1 MEGAMTIAELGS
13 LGELIGAIAVLA
25 TLIYLS
31 IQTRLT
37 REAAQETAGFA
48 QSHATFE
55 SMTSYDQWR
64 RSILENHELAR
75 IMVKARGD
83 EPLTDQEKLLFNLLF
98 ERLFIIVA
106 VSVQRSFQ
114 GTTFQ
119 KWDRADVDWFVLVL
133 KENPAAID
141 KWSRTKE
148 VVRAISPVLAEA
160 IDSEIENW

>member
-1 MEGAMTIAELGS
+1 MTIAELGS
-13 LGELIGAIAVLA
+13 FGEFVGAIAVLA

-48 QSHATFE
+48 SSQATFD

-83 EPLTDQEKLLFNLLF
+83 EPLTDAEELLFDLLF
-98 ERLFIIVA
+98 ERLFFICA
-106 VSVQRSFQ
+106 VSVQKSFQ

-119 KWDRADVDWFVLVL
+119 KWDRSDVDWFVAVL
-133 KENPAAID
+133 KENPAAIE
-141 KWSRTKE
+141 KWNRTKE
-148 VVRAISPVLAEA
+148 VVRAISPVFIEA
-160 IDSEIENW
+160 VDNGIKVS

>member
-1 MEGAMTIAELGS
+1 MTIAELGS

-141 KWSRTKE
+141 LWNRTKE

-160 IDSEIENW
+160 IDSEIGNS